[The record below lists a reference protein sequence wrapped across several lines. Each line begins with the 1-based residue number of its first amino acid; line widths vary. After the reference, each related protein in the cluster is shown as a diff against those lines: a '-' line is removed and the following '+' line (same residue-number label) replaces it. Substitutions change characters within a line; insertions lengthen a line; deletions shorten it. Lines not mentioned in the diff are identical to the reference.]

1 MPKLLRV
8 SNKALRRELI
18 ALTKMNTTCNG
29 KMDTYEC
36 EENLQSLCDGTL
48 YLAFVIGD
56 IAEGNE
62 KAAIRKAHDVVR
74 RRPHKNECPDMSYDL
89 GNEAWQAIKKS
100 LKSN

>member
-29 KMDTYEC
+29 KMETDEC

-48 YLAFVIGD
+48 YLAFAIGD

-62 KAAIRKAHDVVR
+62 KAAIRKAHDIVR
-74 RRPHKNECPDMSYDL
+74 RRTHKSECPHMSYDL
-89 GNEAWQAIKKS
+89 GYEAWKAVKDS